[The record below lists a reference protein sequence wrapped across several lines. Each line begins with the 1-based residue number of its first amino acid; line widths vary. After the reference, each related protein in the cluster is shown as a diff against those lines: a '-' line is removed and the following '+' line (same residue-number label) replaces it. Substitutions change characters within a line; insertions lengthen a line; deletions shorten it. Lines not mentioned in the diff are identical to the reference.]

1 MIDFILIKKEALK
14 YITRAQK
21 ANENNKAIQEFSA
34 LCSAQAILTL
44 LFGKNPVLNQTDC
57 SLFENLDTLNVK
69 YEKCVKRRKQLE
81 KLLKLTSSV
90 LMLNSSQVAGT
101 YICFCFVSLKG
112 R

>member
-57 SLFENLDTLNVK
+57 SLFENLDTLNV
-69 YEKCVKRRKQLE
+69 
-81 KLLKLTSSV
+81 
-90 LMLNSSQVAGT
+90 
-101 YICFCFVSLKG
+101 
-112 R
+112 

>member
-34 LCSAQAILTL
+34 LCSAQAILSL

-69 YEKCVKRRKQLE
+69 YEKCVKRKKLNGLKRKHYHIKKEPPTKMTPYLQS
-81 KLLKLTSSV
+81 KLL
-90 LMLNSSQVAGT
+90 
-101 YICFCFVSLKG
+101 
-112 R
+112 